1 VTQPVHTTA
10 TDEELEAALE
20 HANIPTLLMV
30 VAHLTGDHSW
40 LEKPYRPTR
49 TIALDDNDTGGL
61 PPERQAEVRAAAL
74 DMLRRWREGTIPIP
88 DPPSDRKLVE
98 MLTVANGETVPREYG
113 AMMAEEAQ
121 FHPRDVTWSKAP
133 VQGAVD
139 DMHVVVI
146 GAGISGICTAIKL
159 SQLGIPYTVLE
170 KNDRIGGTWL
180 ENDYPGAGVDTPSH
194 LYSYSFDPSPSW
206 SRYYAKQ
213 PEILTYLRGV
223 VQRHGIESD
232 IRFGVEVIRATYDSE
247 STQWTLEVREP
258 DGSTNIRTATALIS
272 SVGQLNRPQFPEID
286 GLDTFEGPVFHS
298 AQWRHDVDL
307 TGKRVAVIGT
317 GASAMQVVPAIA
329 GVPEQL
335 LVFQRSPQWAA
346 PNGNYLRNVE
356 GGTQLLMEQVPYYA
370 TWYRIRLLW
379 MFNDK
384 LYPSLQIDPNW
395 PHLDRSVNA
404 TNDKHR
410 VFFTEHIRESLA
422 DRMDLWDKVLPTYP
436 PYGKRI
442 LMDNGWYDAITR
454 DDVELITE
462 KVVGVTTDAIITS
475 DGKRHEA
482 DVIVLATGFQSKRM
496 LWPMDI
502 HGIDGQSI
510 RELWGDDDAR
520 AYLGMTVPGF
530 PNLFITYGP
539 NTNLGHGG
547 SVIFHAECQ
556 VNYISRLLVEMVE
569 RGIRSVECRKD
580 VFDEYNARVDA
591 AHNRMIWSHR
601 GMDTWYRNA
610 RGRVVTNTPWR
621 LLDYWRMTRRPSLDD
636 FEVTYH
642 DGE

>member
-1 VTQPVHTTA
+1 
-10 TDEELEAALE
+10 
-20 HANIPTLLMV
+20 
-30 VAHLTGDHSW
+30 
-40 LEKPYRPTR
+40 
-49 TIALDDNDTGGL
+49 
-61 PPERQAEVRAAAL
+61 
-74 DMLRRWREGTIPIP
+74 
-88 DPPSDRKLVE
+88 
-98 MLTVANGETVPREYG
+98 
-113 AMMAEEAQ
+113 
-121 FHPRDVTWSKAP
+121 
-133 VQGAVD
+133 
-139 DMHVVVI
+139 
-146 GAGISGICTAIKL
+146 
-159 SQLGIPYTVLE
+159 VLE

-194 LYSYSFDPSPSW
+194 LYSYSFDPRPSW

-213 PEILTYLRGV
+213 PEILTYLQGV

-569 RGIRSVECRKD
+569 RGIRSLECRKD

-591 AHNRMIWSHR
+591 AHSRMIWSHR

-636 FEVTYH
+636 FEVTYD

>member
-10 TDEELEAALE
+10 TDEELEAAIE

-194 LYSYSFDPSPSW
+194 LYSYSFDPRPSW

-213 PEILTYLRGV
+213 PEILTYLQGV

-329 GVPEQL
+329 GVPEEL

-569 RGIRSVECRKD
+569 RGIRSLECRKD

-591 AHNRMIWSHR
+591 AHSRMIWSHR

-636 FEVTYH
+636 FEVTYD

>member
-213 PEILTYLRGV
+213 PEILTYLQGV

-258 DGSTNIRTATALIS
+258 DGSTNFRTATALIS

-286 GLDTFEGPVFHS
+286 GLDTFDGPVFHS

-329 GVPEQL
+329 GVPEEL

-454 DDVELITE
+454 DDVELITD
-462 KVVGVTTDAIITS
+462 KVVGATTNAIITS

>member
-1 VTQPVHTTA
+1 MTQPVHTTA
-10 TDEELEAALE
+10 TDEELEAAIE

-194 LYSYSFDPSPSW
+194 LYSYSFDPRPSW

-213 PEILTYLRGV
+213 PEILTYLQGV

-329 GVPEQL
+329 GVPEEL

-569 RGIRSVECRKD
+569 RGIRSLECRKD

-591 AHNRMIWSHR
+591 AHSRMIWSHR

-636 FEVTYH
+636 FEVTYD

>member
-1 VTQPVHTTA
+1 
-10 TDEELEAALE
+10 
-20 HANIPTLLMV
+20 
-30 VAHLTGDHSW
+30 
-40 LEKPYRPTR
+40 
-49 TIALDDNDTGGL
+49 
-61 PPERQAEVRAAAL
+61 
-74 DMLRRWREGTIPIP
+74 
-88 DPPSDRKLVE
+88 
-98 MLTVANGETVPREYG
+98 
-113 AMMAEEAQ
+113 
-121 FHPRDVTWSKAP
+121 
-133 VQGAVD
+133 
-139 DMHVVVI
+139 
-146 GAGISGICTAIKL
+146 
-159 SQLGIPYTVLE
+159 
-170 KNDRIGGTWL
+170 
-180 ENDYPGAGVDTPSH
+180 
-194 LYSYSFDPSPSW
+194 
-206 SRYYAKQ
+206 
-213 PEILTYLRGV
+213 
-223 VQRHGIESD
+223 
-232 IRFGVEVIRATYDSE
+232 
-247 STQWTLEVREP
+247 
-258 DGSTNIRTATALIS
+258 
-272 SVGQLNRPQFPEID
+272 
-286 GLDTFEGPVFHS
+286 
-298 AQWRHDVDL
+298 
-307 TGKRVAVIGT
+307 
-317 GASAMQVVPAIA
+317 
-329 GVPEQL
+329 
-335 LVFQRSPQWAA
+335 
-346 PNGNYLRNVE
+346 
-356 GGTQLLMEQVPYYA
+356 
-370 TWYRIRLLW
+370 

-569 RGIRSVECRKD
+569 RGIRSLECRKD

-591 AHNRMIWSHR
+591 AHSRMIWSHR

-636 FEVTYH
+636 FEVTYD

>member
-10 TDEELEAALE
+10 TDEELEAAIE

-61 PPERQAEVRAAAL
+61 PPERQ
-74 DMLRRWREGTIPIP
+74 GTIPIP

-213 PEILTYLRGV
+213 PEILTYLQGV

-329 GVPEQL
+329 GVPEEL

-569 RGIRSVECRKD
+569 RGIRSLECRKD

-591 AHNRMIWSHR
+591 AHSRMIWSHR

-636 FEVTYH
+636 FEVTYD

>member
-88 DPPSDRKLVE
+88 DPPTDRKLVE

-139 DMHVVVI
+139 DMHVIVI

-213 PEILTYLRGV
+213 PEILTYLQGV
-223 VQRHGIESD
+223 VRRHGIESD

-454 DDVELITE
+454 DDVELITD

>member
-213 PEILTYLRGV
+213 PEILTYLQGV

-232 IRFGVEVIRATYDSE
+232 IRFGVEVIRATYDAV
-247 STQWTLEVREP
+247 STQWALEVREP

-636 FEVTYH
+636 FEVTYD